1 MSRARIS
8 IAALMAIVALIGL
21 GFAAL
26 RNANAWW
33 ASAAFT
39 TAVVANAS
47 ATVGAVLRRD
57 RSRAVCVG
65 FAVFG
70 WTAML
75 IWLTTG
81 PASPFQGLF
90 RFGEFGFDR
99 VEIGRV
105 KRDLFVGYGPGGG
118 PDAVR
123 MVGDAG
129 VPMPNLLPR
138 EGLWASVPGLCPPPS
153 VGTEQVIAYV
163 QISQSLEMLL
173 FGLAGAFIGRLVAPK
188 DNRCDTRET
197 GYSHALS
204 VAVG

>member
-1 MSRARIS
+1 VPRPRIS
-8 IAALMAIVALIGL
+8 IAALMAVVALIGL
-21 GFAAL
+21 GFASL

-57 RSRAVCVG
+57 RSRALCVG

-81 PASPFQGLF
+81 PASPFQGGF
-90 RFGEFGFDR
+90 RFGAFGFGHF
-99 VEIGRV
+99 EHIPG
-105 KRDLFVGYGPGGG
+105 KRDMFGGISFG
-118 PDAVR
+118 GSPDAVR

-138 EGLWASVPGLCPPPS
+138 QGLWALVPGLSPPPAA
-153 VGTEQVIAYV
+153 GTEQVVAYV

-173 FGLAGAFIGRLVAPK
+173 FGLAGAFISRLVAPK

-204 VAVG
+204 AAVG